1 MHKQYISSILIIAML
16 LQFGCYSGRVVTVDE
31 IISNN
36 DIDELTVMKRDSSKV
51 YFEKPEFTVI
61 NDTLKGQGRYIS
73 SHSQLSS
80 FNDFDIPLSDIVAYE
95 TSEFDGVKTTIF
107 IAGTILGVVLLFLLL
122 FWAQGG
128 VQIDLSDSW

>member
-1 MHKQYISSILIIAML
+1 MHKQYISSILIIALL
-16 LQFGCYSGRVVTVDE
+16 LQFGCYSGRIVTVDE

-107 IAGTILGVVLLFLLL
+107 IVGTILGVVLFFLLL

>member
-1 MHKQYISSILIIAML
+1 MYKQYISSILIIALL
-16 LQFGCYSGRVVTVDE
+16 LQFGCYSGRIVTVDE

-51 YFEKPEFTVI
+51 YFEKPEFTVV

-73 SHSQLSS
+73 SHSQFSS
-80 FNDFDIPLSDIVAYE
+80 FNDFNIPLSDIVAYK

-107 IAGTILGVVLLFLLL
+107 IAGTILGLVLLVVLFI
-122 FWAQGG
+122 WAQGG
-128 VQIDLSDSW
+128 IKISGP